1 MKKSKILITGFSGFV
16 SRHFLHFL
24 YENNIVCDVL
34 GTDVRMPT
42 FNYTSFEDKI
52 NIKFKCVDLL
62 NEEEIRKTFLQF
74 VPDYILHLASFSSVA
89 FSWKYPTE
97 SFANNTNIFCNL
109 VTVAKEFN
117 KDCRILSVG
126 SSEEYGNV
134 TEEDLPLKETHI
146 LKPVSPYAV
155 ARVAQEML
163 SQVFADSYKLNIIL
177 TRSFNHIGPWQDER
191 FVIPSFINKII
202 RIKKSNRSEGIIET
216 GNIEIVRD
224 FLDVRD
230 VVRAYYLLLTRGN
243 SGEVYNVCSGE
254 GILLKDA
261 IQIIADLLAVKVTTR
276 INPEFVRPGD
286 NKVIIGTYE
295 KIGKELGWEPEIKF
309 EKTLSD
315 MIKNMW

>member
-16 SRHFLHFL
+16 SRHFIHFL

-42 FNYTSFEDKI
+42 FSYTSFEDKI

-62 NEEEIRKTFLQF
+62 NAEELRKTFLQF

-134 TEEDLPLKETHI
+134 IEEDLPLKETHI
-146 LKPVSPYAV
+146 LRPVSPYAV

-202 RIKKSNRSEGIIET
+202 RIKKSNRAEGIIET

-243 SGEVYNVCSGE
+243 SGEVYNVCSGK

-261 IQIIADLLAVKVTTR
+261 IQIIADFLAVKVITR
-276 INPEFVRPGD
+276 INPEFVRPDD

-295 KIGKELGWEPEIKF
+295 KIGKELGWKPEIKF